1 MSLLDRVQADLV
13 SAMKAREEARLG
25 ALRMMKAALQRYTI
39 DTGKPLDDAAGRQI
53 LKSMVKQRID
63 SAEAFR
69 KGNREELAAKE
80 DAERALIETY
90 LPAAA
95 SDADMDA
102 AVEAALAETG
112 ATTAKQMGLVI
123 KAAQAKLA
131 GKNVDGKT
139 LSEKV
144 KARLQ

>member
-1 MSLLDRVQADLV
+1 MSLLDRIQADLV
-13 SAMKAREEARLG
+13 SAMKAKQEARLS
-25 ALRMMKAALQRYTI
+25 ALRMMKSALQRYTI
-39 DTGKPLDDAAGRQI
+39 DTGKPLDDAAAQQI

-63 SAEAFR
+63 SADAFR
-69 KGNREELAAKE
+69 KGNREELAVIE
-80 DAERALIETY
+80 DGERKLIETY

-95 SDADMDA
+95 TDAELDE
-102 AVEAALAETG
+102 AVTAALAETG
-112 ATTAKQMGLVI
+112 ASSAKQMGLVI